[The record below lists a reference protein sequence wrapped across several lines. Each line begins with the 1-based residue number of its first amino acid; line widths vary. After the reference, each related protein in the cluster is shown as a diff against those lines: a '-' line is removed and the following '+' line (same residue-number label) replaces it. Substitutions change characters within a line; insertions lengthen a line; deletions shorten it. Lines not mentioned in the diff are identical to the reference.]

1 MTVAAMDYLATIEAA
16 AATLAPVAVR
26 TPLLES
32 PLLNERIGG
41 RLLIKAEALQR
52 TGSFKFRGAYNR
64 MTHLSAKER
73 RRGVVAFSSG
83 NHAQGVAAAARMLGV
98 SAVIVMPS
106 DAPST
111 KVADTRAW
119 GAEVLLYDRIR
130 ENREAIALA
139 IADRDGRTLI
149 RPFDD
154 PLVIAGQ
161 GTVGLELVE
170 QAGAMGRTLDAVLVP
185 CSGGG
190 FCAGIALS
198 LAARSPKTAVF
209 AVEPEGFDD
218 TRRSLAEGAPV
229 TVEGGRTM
237 CDALTVNRPGALTF
251 GINVRL
257 LAGGLCV
264 SDAAAAEAMAIA
276 FSHFKLVVEPG
287 GAVALAAALSR
298 AFDGRGK
305 TVAVICSGGN
315 VDKDLYC
322 RALRGEIDAPP
333 LGQPDISG

>member
-1 MTVAAMDYLATIEAA
+1 VTAPVADGLAAIEAA

-32 PLLNERIGG
+32 SLLNEHLGG
-41 RLLIKAEALQR
+41 RLLVKAEVLQR

-64 MTHLSAKER
+64 MTHLNAEER
-73 RRGVVAFSSG
+73 QRGVVAFSSG
-83 NHAQGVAAAARMLGV
+83 NHAQGVAAAARMLCV

-106 DAPST
+106 DAPRT

-119 GAEVLLYDRIR
+119 GAEVVLYDRIR
-130 ENREAIALA
+130 ENRETIAAA
-139 IADRDGRTLI
+139 IADADGRVMI

-161 GTVGLELVE
+161 GTIGLELVE
-170 QAGAMGRTLDAVLVP
+170 QASAMGGDLDAVLVP

-190 FCAGIALS
+190 LCAGIATA
-198 LAARSPKTAVF
+198 LAAHSPRTAVF

-218 TRRSLAEGAPV
+218 TKRSLETGTPV
-229 TVEGGRTM
+229 TVEGGQTI
-237 CDALTVNRPGALTF
+237 CDALTVTRPGTLTF

-257 LAGGLCV
+257 LAGGLCI
-264 SDAAAAEAMAIA
+264 SDSAAARAMAAA
-276 FSHFKLVVEPG
+276 FAHFKLVVEPS
-287 GAVALAAALSR
+287 GAVALAAALSQ
-298 AFDGRGK
+298 AFDVRSK

-322 RALRGEIDAPP
+322 RALRGTTRLDEP
-333 LGQPDISG
+333 G

>member
-1 MTVAAMDYLATIEAA
+1 MTAPGTDLFAAIEAA
-16 AATLAPVAVR
+16 AATLAPIAVR

-32 PLLNERIGG
+32 PLLNEHVGG
-41 RLLIKAEALQR
+41 RLLVKAEVLQR

-64 MTHLSAKER
+64 MTHLNAAER
-73 RRGVVAFSSG
+73 KRGVVAFSSG

-106 DAPST
+106 DAPLT
-111 KVADTRAW
+111 KIADTDAW
-119 GAEVLLYDRIR
+119 GAKVVLYDRAR
-130 ENREAIALA
+130 ENRETIAAA
-139 IADRDGRTLI
+139 IADAEGRVMI

-161 GTVGLELVE
+161 GTIGLELVE
-170 QAGAMGRTLDAVLVP
+170 QAEAMSGDLDVVLVP

-190 FCAGIALS
+190 LCAGIATT
-198 LAARSPKTAVF
+198 LAARSPHTRVF

-218 TRRSLAEGAPV
+218 TKRSLETGAPV
-229 TVEGGRTM
+229 TVEGGRTI

-264 SDAAAAEAMAIA
+264 SDSAVARAMAIA
-276 FSHFKLVVEPG
+276 FAHFKLVVEPG
-287 GAVALAAALSR
+287 GAVALAAALSH
-298 AFDGRGK
+298 AIDVRGK

-315 VDKDLYC
+315 VDQDLYC
-322 RALRGEIDAPP
+322 GALRGRLDTTRCGAPGTP
-333 LGQPDISG
+333 G